1 MNNCKYSILIVTAG
15 MILFTVLCNS
25 RVDVSSELLLG
36 FLGLLHVGM
45 IWMVITILKD
55 SKPPLQNYKS
65 DLNDQL
71 RAE

>member
-25 RVDVSSELLLG
+25 RVDVPSELLLG
-36 FLGLLHVGM
+36 FLALLHVGM
-45 IWMVITILKD
+45 IWMVVTILKD
-55 SKPPLQNYKS
+55 SKPPLQNYNS